1 VYGSGDPARDIARLA
16 ALYEAGRLKL
26 RELVTRTY
34 ALEEIDSALAA
45 LAGAEGARGIVRMN
59 K

>member
-1 VYGSGDPARDIARLA
+1 
-16 ALYEAGRLKL
+16 
-26 RELVTRTY
+26 VTRTY